1 MRKNRYMLG
10 LVCEI
15 WLGALLLAVV
25 AGLGT
30 QAYAASTNGGK
41 VRVNRVSFLD
51 PFTLSTV
58 TYVTNSAS
66 NVTSSNSAVMAA
78 NTDNNGNN
86 SKNGNN
92 GKPPVWVPRRPPFRS
107 GFRPP
112 WWPHGKPP
120 WVPPGPTT

>member
-15 WLGALLLAVV
+15 LLGALVLAIV

-30 QAYAASTNGGK
+30 AAYAASANGGK
-41 VRVNRVSFLD
+41 VRVDRISFLD

-66 NVTSSNSAVMAA
+66 NAISSIGAIVGTNQENSGSK
-78 NTDNNGNN
+78 DN
-86 SKNGNN
+86 KGNN

-107 GFRPP
+107 GFRPR
-112 WWPHGKPP
+112 WWPPGKPP
-120 WVPPGPTT
+120 WVPPGPT